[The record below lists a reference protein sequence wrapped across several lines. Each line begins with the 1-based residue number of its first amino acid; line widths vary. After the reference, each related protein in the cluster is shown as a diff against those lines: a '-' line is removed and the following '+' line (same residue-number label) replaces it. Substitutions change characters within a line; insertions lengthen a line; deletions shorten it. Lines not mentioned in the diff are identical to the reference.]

1 MERRVRFQSTRIS
14 PNFVQDKGASYI
26 NFASLVDVGKSMP
39 TLPFARERSD
49 SHPWFRLRFFS
60 HQPSLSWT
68 LVEFSVG
75 LCVVVSRVYDSVL
88 GEHSNSVVSDGLAFK
103 LCRDAA
109 DFPLFSLASREG
121 RLFGS
126 LDP

>member
-1 MERRVRFQSTRIS
+1 MLANPCRPFL
-14 PNFVQDKGASYI
+14 
-26 NFASLVDVGKSMP
+26 SLVSVQILTPGFVFVPSL
-39 TLPFARERSD
+39 TNL
-49 SHPWFRLRFFS
+49 
-60 HQPSLSWT
+60 SLSWT
-68 LVEFSVG
+68 LVKFSVG